1 VAGVGKEPYR
11 VIIEDGEGE
20 IVEKK
25 SRFIATVKKVES
37 EEEAVAFIEAMKKKY
52 WDARHNCSAAVIG
65 GRGELMRSSDDGE
78 PSGTSGM
85 PTLDV
90 LLGQGFSDVCVVTT
104 RYFGGILLGTGGLV
118 RAYSKAAAMALEAA
132 GSTEV
137 SECSVFEA
145 VVPYSYVDKMNRFL
159 EEYACVKESVD
170 YAEQVRFCFYCRSVD
185 SAQMCA
191 ALTDRFHA
199 EVHGK
204 FLENAYKEL

>member
-1 VAGVGKEPYR
+1 MKDYKTIKQNTEATHV
-11 VIIEDGEGE
+11 
-20 IVEKK
+20 VERSK
-25 SRFIATVKKVES
+25 FIAHIRRVES
-37 EEEAVAFIEAMKKKY
+37 REEAEQFIAAIKKEY
-52 WDARHNCSAAVIG
+52 WDARHNVYAYVLKS
-65 GRGELMRSSDDGE
+65 GESRCSDDGE

-118 RAYSKAAAMALEAA
+118 RAYSKAAALALEAA

-159 EEYACVKESVD
+159 EENACVKESVD
-170 YAEQVRFCFYCRSVD
+170 YGEQVRFCFYCRSAD

-191 ALTDRFHA
+191 ALTDRFHG
-199 EVHGK
+199 EVHEK